1 MTQPCPLI
9 AEADTSQLSQIAD
22 LRAQNGT
29 AARARNVHSPKLLPM
44 PPYSPPSATLPP
56 PANLAASP
64 AMARAD
70 PPSRRRGEHPRMAAR
85 RPAAQRRR
93 GGERQGARRHDRG
106 GVVAR
111 KIIVAVESDVRR
123 ERDARGPGQGI
134 AQLDTA
140 GGAAGREIAVA
151 LKGAERVSI
160 GVLMLPER
168 IDFCPPLDV
177 EPLGLV
183 SAGPA

>member
-64 AMARAD
+64 AERRA
-70 PPSRRRGEHPRMAAR
+70 P
-85 RPAAQRRR
+85 
-93 GGERQGARRHDRG
+93 RRHDRG

-168 IDFCPPLDV
+168 IDFRRRLDV
-177 EPLGLV
+177 EPVGLV